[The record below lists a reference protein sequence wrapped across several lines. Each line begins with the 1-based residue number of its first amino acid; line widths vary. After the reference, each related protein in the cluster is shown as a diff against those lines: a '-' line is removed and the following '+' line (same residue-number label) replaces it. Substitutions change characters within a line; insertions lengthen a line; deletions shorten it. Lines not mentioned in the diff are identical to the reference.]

1 MEKDSFISL
10 EKVLAHTNVH
20 YNLSVPQLVEVA
32 IKRGE
37 GKLTNTGALLVTTG
51 KYTGRSPNDK
61 YIVNDSSIAGKI
73 AWGNVNQPFEQGK
86 FSVLYNDVLQYLSNK
101 ELFVFDGYAG
111 ADDLYSLP
119 ISVVNEYAWHNL
131 FVHQLFVR
139 PTAEELTLHQS
150 HFTIVSAPGFLANPV
165 LHGTKSETFIIVNYE
180 KRIVLIGGTEY
191 AGEMKKSIFSIMNT
205 ILPEKDV
212 LPMHCSANIGK
223 EGDVAFFFGLS
234 GTGKTT
240 LSADPN
246 RHLIGDDE
254 HGWCEAGV
262 FNFEG
267 GCYAKCI
274 HLSLETEP
282 QIYKSVRF
290 GAILENAI
298 LNEVTRTPDYH
309 DKSLTEN
316 TRTAYPIEHIENA
329 VIPGVAGHPK
339 VIIFLTADAFGV
351 LPPISRLTKEQAM
364 YHFLSGYTSKLA
376 GTERGVTKPSAT
388 FSTCFGAPFLPLQ
401 PSVYARLLGGKIDK
415 HNTKIY
421 LVNTGWSGGPYGVG
435 KRMDLGLTRT
445 MITAAI
451 TGELEKF
458 DFTPDPIFEVLV
470 PHFCP
475 GVPRNVLNPRN
486 TWANKIEYDQQANEL
501 ADRFKKNFEKLA
513 NHDPGIKD
521 IFNSKAGF

>member
-1 MEKDSFISL
+1 MKKVSHISL
-10 EKVLAHTNVH
+10 EKVLKSTSVH

-37 GKLTNTGALLVTTG
+37 GTLTNTGALRVTTG

-61 YIVNDSSIAGKI
+61 YIVNEPTTSEKI
-73 AWGNVNQPFEQGK
+73 AWGSVNQPFEQEK
-86 FSVLYNDVLQYLSNK
+86 FSVLYNDVLHYLSNK
-101 ELFVFDGYAG
+101 ELFVFNGYAG
-111 ADDLYSLP
+111 TDANYSLP
-119 ISVVNEYAWHNL
+119 ISVINEYAWHNL
-131 FVHQLFVR
+131 FAHQLFLR
-139 PTAEELTLHQS
+139 QTEEELKHHHS
-150 HFTIVSAPGFLANPV
+150 DFTIVSAPGFRANPV
-165 LHGTKSETFIIVNYE
+165 VHGTKSETFIIVNYE

-205 ILPEKDV
+205 ILPEKNV

-223 EGDVAFFFGLS
+223 EGDVALLFGLS

-246 RHLIGDDE
+246 RYLIGDDE
-254 HGWCEAGV
+254 HGWSEVGV

-274 HLSLETEP
+274 HLSIETEP
-282 QIYKSVRF
+282 QIFKSIRF

-298 LNEVTRTPDYH
+298 LDEGTRQPDYD

-329 VIPGVAGHPK
+329 VIPSMAGHPN

-351 LPPISRLTKEQAM
+351 LPPISKLTKEQAM

-376 GTERGVTKPSAT
+376 GTERGVTKPVAT

-401 PSVYARLLGGKIDK
+401 PSVYARLLGEKIEK
-415 HNTKIY
+415 FNTNVF
-421 LVNTGWSGGPYGVG
+421 LVNTGWSGGPYGIG

-451 TGELEKF
+451 TGELDKVAF
-458 DFTPDPIFEVLV
+458 IPDPIFGMFV
-470 PHFCP
+470 PQYCP
-475 GVPRNVLNPRN
+475 GVPKIVLNPRN
-486 TWANKIEYDQQANEL
+486 TWENKNAYDKQANEL
-501 ADRFKKNFEKLA
+501 AERFKKNFEKLT
-513 NHDPGIKD
+513 NNDPDVKAISV
-521 IFNSKAGF
+521 SK